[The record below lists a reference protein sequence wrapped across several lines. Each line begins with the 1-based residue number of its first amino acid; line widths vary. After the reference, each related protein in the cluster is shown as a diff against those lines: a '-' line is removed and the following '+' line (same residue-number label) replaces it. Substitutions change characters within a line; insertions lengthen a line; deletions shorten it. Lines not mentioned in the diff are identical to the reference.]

1 MKLFHYDLGEK
12 YFRKPLILQS
22 KYYCT
27 FHAVCKTAVCA
38 RLMNLVEDLLIKNV
52 GMNISVWRSQLKSL
66 TNDIKGQQQ
75 ILHFTNSKNQS

>member
-1 MKLFHYDLGEK
+1 MKLFHYDLGGK
-12 YFRKPLILQS
+12 YFRRPLILQS
-22 KYYCT
+22 KYCT

-52 GMNISVWRSQLKSL
+52 GINISIWKSQLKSL
-66 TNDIKGQQQ
+66 TKGQQQ